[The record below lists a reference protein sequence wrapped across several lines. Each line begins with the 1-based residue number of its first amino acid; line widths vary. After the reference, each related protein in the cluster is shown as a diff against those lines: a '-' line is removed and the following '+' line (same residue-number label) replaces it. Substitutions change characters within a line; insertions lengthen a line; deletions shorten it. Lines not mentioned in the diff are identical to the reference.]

1 MNRRTAIVLATALAA
16 SGAASAQHWG
26 GHDRYADSSPR
37 WDTARVVNVD
47 PILAPAQP
55 TFRQQCWQEPVRF
68 VTSDRGYGRGYR
80 GERHR
85 GIGDNTGTVLG
96 GIVGAAIGNQ
106 IGDGDGQRAATVAGA
121 LLGGA
126 IARDSMR
133 SDRYGYGDDGFRG
146 QREVVRYEQR
156 CRMVEDVQQDDRVV
170 GYLVTYD
177 YNGFVGTTQTSFHPG
192 RTLRV
197 RVDITPEP

>member
-68 VTSDRGYGRGYR
+68 VSSDRGYGRGYR

-85 GIGDNTGTVLG
+85 GIGDNTDTVLG

-133 SDRYGYGDDGFRG
+133 SDRYGGDGFRG

-156 CRMVEDVQQDDRVV
+156 CRMVEDFQQDDRVV